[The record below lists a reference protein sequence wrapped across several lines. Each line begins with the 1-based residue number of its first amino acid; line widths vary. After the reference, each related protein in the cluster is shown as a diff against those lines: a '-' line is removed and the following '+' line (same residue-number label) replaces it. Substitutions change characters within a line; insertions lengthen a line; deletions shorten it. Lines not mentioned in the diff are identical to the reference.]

1 MVISFVSGMERSMAN
16 VAHRIQLC
24 ILTDTVKLLSALTI
38 VEKWKVSDED
48 KNCCH
53 IKFRKFCAEQR
64 LYLV

>member
-1 MVISFVSGMERSMAN
+1 MAN